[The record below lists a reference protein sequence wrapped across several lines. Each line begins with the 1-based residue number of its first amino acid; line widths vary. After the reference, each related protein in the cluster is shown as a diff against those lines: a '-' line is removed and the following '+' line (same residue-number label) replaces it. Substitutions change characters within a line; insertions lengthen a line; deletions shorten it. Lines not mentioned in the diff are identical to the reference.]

1 VKYGLEWTDKKKK
14 MVLADAVLHFYTGM
28 SWTDEDAKNMSILHN
43 MHNKKQTNKKTN
55 HENIISMDNV
65 YTDIT
70 ETNDLFQFS

>member
-1 VKYGLEWTDKKKK
+1 MLCCISTLECPELMK
-14 MVLADAVLHFYTGM
+14 MLKICQYCTTCTIK
-28 SWTDEDAKNMSILHN
+28 S
-43 MHNKKQTNKKTN
+43 KQTKKTN